1 MRNILKESDT
11 RISGNPISF
20 IDIDETTM
28 HTFAKVNVMKDG
40 NVVKSL
46 DNKEFNT
53 HELGDGETYN
63 FDNFRDAKYFN
74 QTSQPIEKTIGRIK
88 NIIQS
93 IKDNKKQ
100 EKVIFLTAR
109 ADFDDKE
116 TFLDTFRKFGI
127 DVDIPNVYIERSGN
141 LTDIKSVADRK
152 RYVILKYLKSGLYTA
167 AKMYDDDRKNLETFE
182 ELGQEVN
189 NGKYGILDKVQENF
203 PRVSKI
209 NFYPLLVTNS
219 GKINAY
225 ESVEDK
231 GIEIIEED
239 VNAYHGSHKN
249 FDEFDTKFIDS
260 GEGCQAHGWG
270 LYFALTPDT
279 AKNYHNK
286 ISGYHD
292 SGSKKNLTDMS
303 FSYNGKSYSEN
314 TVQGKIIKRLYNKG
328 KNETL
333 KFLNGLSNESQFTK
347 NPEEYKAQIKRLYD
361 LVNKIDPNDIKKSFS
376 IKKGQL
382 YTVKIPDLNT
392 YIEERKK
399 MYEQSDYVKDICKRI
414 LSDLNHPFK
423 AKTLSGNEF
432 YNKLQYYS
440 LKNGDHFTD
449 GKNSLKEVSEFLHD
463 NGITGIK
470 YYGGQ
475 DGNCVVI
482 FNKNDVKIVKK
493 DVEYG
498 KDSEGIQ
505 MSDIT
510 KFIDDP
516 KKLKGKRVPKEVID
530 WFIDNKI
537 DIIPFNVYMDKM
549 TPEQKVR
556 YAVYNTNN
564 LFTNYNLNEL
574 IKIIEENDVNI
585 PEVSFVKLKK
595 LGLDY
600 ASGTDNLNKVLEIIK
615 SIPLEDRKKY
625 ILKCGDSCIERF
637 ASGPKDKT
645 KIEITNTFF
654 EGLTLDD
661 VKNNDL
667 KTSNYKIYANDS
679 AYNDYI
685 EIVKYLL
692 IDSLY
697 HYPEHTHFTIQT
709 PIDNLLY
716 EYLDANRHADSRR
729 CMAVYLDDNTIDDKS
744 NAILKKLIEYNKNGV
759 YELDVRSGYRSID
772 ENDLY
777 KTYYTPDVIKTF
789 NKCESVDQIPAPIC
803 RAIRNNPNVLK
814 DLNDNLFKQI
824 CEKWFKFNFVENY
837 DLFNKE
843 TMIELGPNKTHSLLE
858 EVIKYIEKSETNR
871 GYSKLVDFIKYMIQN
886 DFMNYNDFIIKIA
899 MLMPALLYYYK
910 EVPSNV
916 QKALC
921 SKNPY
926 MIKYFRNP
934 DSKLV
939 EELKKKYPNIIDY
952 INNGDYDDIN

>member
-93 IKDNKKQ
+93 IKDNKKK

-116 TFLDTFRKFGI
+116 VFLDTFRKFGI
-127 DVDIPNVYIERSGN
+127 DVDIPNVHVERSGN
-141 LTDIKSVADRK
+141 LTNIKSVADRK

-270 LYFALTPDT
+270 LYFALNPDT
-279 AKNYHNK
+279 AKGYHNR

-292 SGSKKNLTDMS
+292 SSKKNSTDIS
-303 FSYNGKSYSEN
+303 LSYNGKTYSPN

-328 KNETL
+328 KNDTL
-333 KFLNGLSNESQFTK
+333 NFLNNLSKESQFTK
-347 NPEEYKAQIKRLYD
+347 NPEKYKAEIKRLYN
-361 LVNKIDPNDIKKSFS
+361 LVNKINPDDIKKSFA
-376 IKKGQL
+376 IKRGQL
-382 YTVKIPDLNT
+382 YTVKIPDLET
-392 YIEERKK
+392 YIEEKKK
-399 MYEQSDYVKDICKRI
+399 MYEQSDYVKNICKNI

-423 AKTLSGNEF
+423 AKALSGSEF

-440 LKNGDHFTD
+440 LNNGDHFTS
-449 GKNSLKEVSEFLHD
+449 GKNSLKDVSEFLHN
-463 NGITGIK
+463 NGISGIK

-498 KDSEGIQ
+498 NDSEGIQ

-516 KKLKGKRVPKEVID
+516 KKLKGKRVPEEVID
-530 WFIDNKI
+530 WFIENKI
-537 DIIPFNVYMDKM
+537 DIIPVNVYLEKM
-549 TPEQKVR
+549 TPEQKVK
-556 YAVYNTNN
+556 YVAYDDKNTMIHNID
-564 LFTNYNLNEL
+564 EVM
-574 IKIIEENDVNI
+574 KIIEENNI
-585 PEVSFVKLKK
+585 NTPEVSLVKLKK
-595 LGLDY
+595 LGLEY
-600 ASGTDNLNKVLEIIK
+600 ALGHDVLDEILKIVK
-615 SIPLEDRKKY
+615 SIPLEERKKY
-625 ILKCGDSCIERF
+625 ILKCGDSCIQRISQ
-637 ASGPKDKT
+637 APKNK
-645 KIEITNTFF
+645 KNIEIVNAFF
-654 EGLTLDD
+654 NGLTIDD
-661 VKNNDL
+661 VKKNDSSIL
-667 KTSNYKIYANDS
+667 HKIYANES
-679 AYNDYI
+679 GYNDYI
-685 EIVKYLL
+685 DVVKYLI

-697 HYPEHTHFTIQT
+697 HYPENTHFTIQT
-709 PIDNLLY
+709 PIDELLY
-716 EYLDANRHADSRR
+716 EYLDANRHADSKRS
-729 CMAVYLDDNTIDDKS
+729 MSIYKNEDNMDDKS
-744 NAILKKLIEYNKNGV
+744 IFIIKKLIEYNKNGV
-759 YELDVRSGYRSID
+759 YELDVRAGYSSVSD
-772 ENDLY
+772 EEIY
-777 KTYYTPDVIKTF
+777 ETFYTPDIIKSF
-789 NKCESVDQIPAPIC
+789 NKCDSINQIPAPIC
-803 RAIRNNPNVLK
+803 RAIRNNPIVLK
-814 DLNDNLFKQI
+814 DLNDNLFKEI
-824 CEKWFKFNFVENY
+824 CEKWFRIDLIENIN
-837 DLFNKE
+837 LFNKNLMD
-843 TMIELGPNKTHSLLE
+843 TLGPNKVHSLIN
-858 EVIKYIEKSETNR
+858 EVMKYIEKSSTNR
-871 GYSKLVDFIKYMIQN
+871 GNYRLINFIKVLIQN
-886 DFMNYNDFIIKIA
+886 DFMNYKDFIIKIA
-899 MLMPALLYYYK
+899 MLMPALLHYYK
-910 EVPSNV
+910 EVPTNV
-916 QKALC
+916 QKVLC

-926 MIKYFRNP
+926 MIKYFKNP
-934 DSKLV
+934 DPKLV
-939 EELKKKYPNIIDY
+939 EELKNKYPNIVDY
-952 INNGDYDDIN
+952 INDGDYDDIE